1 MTMWQREG
9 MSTVSLKSPR
19 NYHITQLKRVANGE
33 HVLKELHRGNIYYF
47 TLTTCPG
54 IKSTLYKSHRVRALQ
69 DIRKRGITN
78 LSPQCKLNPVAH
90 DLQIWTLAI
99 FIKQCLN
106 YK

>member
-9 MSTVSLKSPR
+9 VFTISPNSPR
-19 NYHITQLKRVANGE
+19 NYHITKLKRVANGE

-69 DIRKRGITN
+69 DIRKKGHHKLKPTVKTQSSCTRFTN
-78 LSPQCKLNPVAH
+78 MDISNIYQTVHKL
-90 DLQIWTLAI
+90 
-99 FIKQCLN
+99 
-106 YK
+106 